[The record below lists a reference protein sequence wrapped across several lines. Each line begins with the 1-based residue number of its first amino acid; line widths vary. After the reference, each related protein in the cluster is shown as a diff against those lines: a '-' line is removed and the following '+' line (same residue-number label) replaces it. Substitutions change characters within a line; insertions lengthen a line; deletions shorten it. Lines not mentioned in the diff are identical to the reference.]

1 MRPDYLDA
9 AWPQLSAGGLRRLL
23 EKGAFYPD
31 CRHLA
36 STFTSSSVSTLAT
49 GAWPA
54 QHGIVADS
62 WYDRTARGPIKASDE
77 VLLATTLAAQVDA
90 ESHMRSWVVGMEES
104 DAALFAGASASPIY
118 WMDEQGLFTTRGDV
132 PDWVSVYNIQKNPES
147 ARNAKWLAV
156 GAKPDAPPLRVLNY
170 SPDRPHEFLNLYKAS
185 PWGQGAQ
192 FDFLSE
198 LMVRERVGQSNTTD
212 VVCLVLGS
220 MARLGHE
227 TGGPSP
233 LMQQMVLQL
242 DRRLETLLGQ
252 LGRVPGENAYNLVLV
267 GALGAPPEPPDY
279 SRARMAVNGER
290 VAQSVERALVAAGNG
305 HVEKYLYPFLYLDT
319 TGFRDPEPLRRAA
332 GRAALQYA
340 AVAEFFTA
348 GGASSTFDGW
358 ARRFRNSFHPVR
370 SGDVML
376 SYRAEYVEEFGQNR
390 GVSYGSLYDYDVR
403 VPLCFYGPQF
413 RTAVFESP
421 VESVDVAP
429 TLARVL
435 GVPTPSSSVGRVLG
449 EALLE

>member
-9 AWPQLSAGGLRRLL
+9 VWSQLSPGGLRRIF

-31 CRHLA
+31 CRHMA
-36 STFTSSSVSTLAT
+36 STFTASSVSTLAT

-54 QHGIVADS
+54 QHGIVADI

-77 VLLATTLAAQVDA
+77 TLLATTLAAQIDA
-90 ESHMRSWVVGMEES
+90 ESRMRSWVVGMEENDS
-104 DAALFAGASASPIY
+104 ALFAGLSTAPIY
-118 WMDEQGLFTTRGDV
+118 WMDEQGLFTTRGDQ
-132 PDWVSVYNIQKNPES
+132 PDWLSVYNIQKNPES

-170 SPDRPHEFLNLYKAS
+170 SPDRPREFLNLYKAS
-185 PWGQGAQ
+185 PWGQAAQ
-192 FDFLSE
+192 FDFLAE
-198 LMVRERVGQSNTTD
+198 LLVRERVGQSNTTD
-212 VVCLVLGS
+212 VVCLLLGAT
-220 MARLGHE
+220 ARLGNE
-227 TGGPSP
+227 TGGASP
-233 LMQQMVLQL
+233 LMLQMVLQL
-242 DRRLETLLGQ
+242 DRRIEMLLAQ
-252 LGRVPGENAYNLVLV
+252 LAKTPGENAYNLVLV
-267 GALGAPPEPPDY
+267 GAHGAPPEPPDY
-279 SRARMAVNGER
+279 SRARMAVSGEKL
-290 VAQSVERALVAAGNG
+290 AQAVEHTLAAAGNG

-332 GRAALQYA
+332 GRAAMQYP
-340 AVAEFFTA
+340 AVAGFFTA
-348 GGASSTFDGW
+348 GGDGSTFDRW
-358 ARRFRNSFHPVR
+358 AERYKNSFHPVR

-376 SYRAEYVEEFGQNR
+376 SYRAEYVEDFGFNR

-403 VPLCFYGPQF
+403 VPLCFFGPQF

-421 VESVDVAP
+421 VESVDMVP

-435 GVPTPSSSVGRVLG
+435 GLPTPSSSVGRVLG